1 MQLSGCGSWLEGIDV
16 GVLVNYKVVY
26 DNQIYY
32 VDRHNTEEVA
42 YLFNVLLTN
51 PNCKI
56 YLCYSNGTEYKICL
70 KLFKKNH

>member
-1 MQLSGCGSWLEGIDV
+1 MQMNGRGNWLEGIDV

-42 YLFNVLLTN
+42 YLFNVLLTD
-51 PNCKI
+51 PDCKI
-56 YLCYSNGTEYKICL
+56 YLCYSNGTEYEICL
-70 KLFKKNH
+70 KLV